1 MKLTINNVTIDY
13 IIYLQIDLQQN
24 PTLMDFNSII
34 GTLLLRDK
42 KEESKDLQEADP
54 LEWDSATLL
63 SQAIKWNIHVPDT
76 SVFFIKQILTKAP
89 KQLLFRVGQE

>member
-63 SQAIKWNIHVPDT
+63 SQAIK
-76 SVFFIKQILTKAP
+76 
-89 KQLLFRVGQE
+89 